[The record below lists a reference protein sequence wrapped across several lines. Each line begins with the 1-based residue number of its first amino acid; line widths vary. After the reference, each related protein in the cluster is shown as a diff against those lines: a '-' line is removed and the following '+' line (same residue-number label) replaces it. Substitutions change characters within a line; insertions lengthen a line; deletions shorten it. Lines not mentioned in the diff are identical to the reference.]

1 MSKQYFVWK
10 DPNCNGINPEWL
22 ELGAMEF
29 YHFVNRPENKGR
41 HFVTLGDDGE
51 EEAGI
56 LVLEATLD
64 VYKDWHKKSKAAA
77 RRASSNAAYKRVV
90 VSLYDYIPES
100 ENLTYEDVIPSDD
113 ESVEDLALKELDFQM
128 LRDVLKTL
136 SDEEMEI
143 INALYLYNHE
153 ELSERAIAKKLGLPQ
168 KSLNNIKRRI
178 FKKIKKS
185 LAQKGASWGN

>member
-100 ENLTYEDVIPSDD
+100 ENLTYEDVIPSED
-113 ESVEDLALKELDFQM
+113 ESVEDQAMKELELQR
-128 LRDVLKTL
+128 LRDFLRTL
-136 SDEEMEI
+136 SEEEMDI
-143 INALYLYNHE
+143 INALYLCNPD
-153 ELSERAIAKKLGLPQ
+153 ELSERKIAKLLGMPQ
-168 KSLNNIKRRI
+168 MTLNDAKKRI
-178 FKKIKKS
+178 FKKFKK
-185 LAQKGASWGN
+185 